1 MMLLMLLSVLLW
13 SLSENNCQSLIP
25 YLRFHGQYLTNNSYV
40 DLSRVS
46 NTLFSSLQCHT
57 DLRNCCSST
66 EGSFR
71 GDWYFPNGTRLSF
84 SKEHGFYERRGANI
98 VNLYRNM
105 QATSPTGI
113 FYCKIPYDNINP
125 SNETLHVGLYN
136 IAAGMSSI
144 AT

>member
-1 MMLLMLLSVLLW
+1 MMLLMLLSVLLL
-13 SLSENNCQSLIP
+13 SLQENHCQRLIP
-25 YLRFHGQYLTNNSYV
+25 YLQLRGQNLTNHSYV
-40 DLSRVS
+40 DLNEVETG
-46 NTLFSSLQCHT
+46 NKGLQCHT
-57 DLRNCCSST
+57 DLTKCCSNA

-84 SKEHGFYERRGANI
+84 SKEHGFYEDRGGQI

-113 FYCKIPYDNINP
+113 FYCKIPYDNNNP
-125 SNETLHVGLYN
+125 SNETLYVGLYD
-136 IAAGMSSI
+136 IVAGMSSI

>member
-1 MMLLMLLSVLLW
+1 MMLLMLLSVLLL
-13 SLSENNCQSLIP
+13 SLQENHCQRLIP
-25 YLRFHGQYLTNNSYV
+25 YLHFRGQHLTNNSYV

-46 NTLFSSLQCHT
+46 NKLSSSLQCRT
-57 DLRNCCSST
+57 DLTKCCSGT

-84 SKEHGFYERRGANI
+84 SEENGFYEGRGAKI
-98 VNLYRNM
+98 VNLYRNT

-113 FYCKIPYDNINP
+113 FYCKIPYDNKNP
-125 SNETLHVGLYN
+125 SNETLYVGLYN
-136 IAAGMSSI
+136 TAAGMFSI